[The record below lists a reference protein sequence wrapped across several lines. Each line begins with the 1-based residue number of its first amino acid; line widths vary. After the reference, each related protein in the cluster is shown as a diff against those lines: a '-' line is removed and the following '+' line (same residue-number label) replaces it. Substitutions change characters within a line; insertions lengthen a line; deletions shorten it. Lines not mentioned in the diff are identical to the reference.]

1 MKYDVYIIGK
11 PEFDI
16 ERFTNGD
23 DAIKFIHDNDYKV
36 YNIIIDNTD
45 YVYIHYT

>member
-1 MKYDVYIIGK
+1 MIYDVYIIGK
-11 PEFDI
+11 HDLDI

-36 YNIIIDNTD
+36 YT
-45 YVYIHYT
+45 V